1 MDNIWVWVGIFVIF
15 DLALITFVIVSKSKR
30 KFSGADRDIYTTH
43 LNRIKRLGGRDSIM
57 EADKL
62 LYEIMEKKGY
72 KGSLGDKLKKAGPA
86 FSNVNDV
93 WSAHKLRNR
102 LAHELGAGVSAEEAS
117 RTLRKYERAYKDL
130 GL

>member
-1 MDNIWVWVGIFVIF
+1 MDIWIFVGIFVIL
-15 DLALITFVIVSKSKR
+15 DLALITFVVVSKSKR
-30 KFSGADRDIYTTH
+30 KFPAADRGVFEAH
-43 LNRIKRLGGRDSIM
+43 LNRIKKLGGRDAVM

-93 WSAHKLRNR
+93 WAAHKLRNR
-102 LAHELGAGVSAEEAS
+102 LAHELGVGVSSEEALS
-117 RTLRKYERAYKDL
+117 ALKKYERAYKDL